1 MGCIGAFVLLQV
13 LSYVA
18 NVRVESGR
26 SASLESMRLE
36 NNGSIDAVAE
46 MGGTMFCL
54 IKHEISF
61 RKSKIIVMENH
72 IFMLSHP

>member
-54 IKHEISF
+54 IKTRNLVPEKQDY
-61 RKSKIIVMENH
+61 RYGNH

>member
-46 MGGTMFCL
+46 MGGRCF
-54 IKHEISF
+54 
-61 RKSKIIVMENH
+61 V
-72 IFMLSHP
+72 